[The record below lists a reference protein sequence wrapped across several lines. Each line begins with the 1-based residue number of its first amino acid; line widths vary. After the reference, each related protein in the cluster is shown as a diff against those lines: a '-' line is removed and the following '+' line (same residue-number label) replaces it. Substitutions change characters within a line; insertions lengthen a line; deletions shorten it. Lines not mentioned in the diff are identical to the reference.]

1 MHHDKYQYE
10 VEHITKAE
18 NVNQFTIKKK
28 DGIDYSAYTGSGVVV
43 NAKRPKT
50 FKFNSFEESLLK
62 PVAEGEYALQVIDL
76 SKFGSSENL
85 HAGFLAILD
94 YYSSNGKLINIEDLG
109 NKDTFESI
117 LNKAQD

>member
-1 MHHDKYQYE
+1 

-28 DGIDYSAYTGSGVVV
+28 EGIDYSAYTGSGVVV

-50 FKFNSFEESLLK
+50 FKFKSFEESLLK

-109 NKDTFESI
+109 NKDTFDSI